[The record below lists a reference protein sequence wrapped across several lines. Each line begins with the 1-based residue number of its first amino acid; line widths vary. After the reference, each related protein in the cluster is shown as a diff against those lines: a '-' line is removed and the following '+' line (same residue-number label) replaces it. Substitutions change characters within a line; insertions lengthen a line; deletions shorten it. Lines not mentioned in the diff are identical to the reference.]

1 MKPAQPIALATW
13 MLKHLTFGPRDEAL
27 LGDLLEEFQ
36 GGRSVGWYW
45 RQVICAIGVD
55 ISSKLRNYAQPLVF
69 SIGWSLLYPAWWLS
83 IVKIPS
89 IQLVLQR
96 WAAIDLPYSTAL
108 QGISQTIPAI
118 AFIWLGFFIYLILH
132 REAAHE
138 LSKLRLLGSL
148 SMSLNVLLVTTIG
161 LWMYLKPSGVR
172 LSYVA
177 HDNFSFHSHLIAISL
192 PLALSLLS
200 AISFARSHA
209 QTHRHAGASIAD

>member
-1 MKPAQPIALATW
+1 MKPTESVALATW
-13 MLKHLTFGPRDEAL
+13 MLKHLTFRPHNEAL
-27 LGDLLEEFQ
+27 VGDLLEEFQ

-45 RQVICAIGVD
+45 RQVVCAIGVG
-55 ISSKLRNYAQPLVF
+55 IFGGFRNYAPPLFF
-69 SIGWSLLYPAWWLS
+69 SIGWSLLYPTWWLS

-108 QGISQTIPAI
+108 QGVSQTIPAI

-192 PLALSLLS
+192 PLTLSLLS
-200 AISFARSHA
+200 AISFAHSHA
-209 QTHRHAGASIAD
+209 QAHRHGRASIAS